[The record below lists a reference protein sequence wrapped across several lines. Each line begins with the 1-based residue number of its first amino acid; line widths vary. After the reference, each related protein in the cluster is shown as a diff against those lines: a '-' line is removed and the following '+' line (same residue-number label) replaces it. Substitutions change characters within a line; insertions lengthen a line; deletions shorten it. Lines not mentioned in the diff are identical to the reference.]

1 MLVHE
6 FSIREGSGGKGKWN
20 GGCGVVR
27 DLEFLEEIR
36 VSILSEVSLANIPYP
51 VLASASL
58 KTPLNKRRGE
68 HTRRTASKAANQAN
82 AAGISGSSSPANRME
97 TCPKLLTTCSQ
108 RILPFTKT

>member
-36 VSILSEVSLANIPYP
+36 VSILSEVSGNQKSYL
-51 VLASASL
+51 LKSL
-58 KTPLNKRRGE
+58 
-68 HTRRTASKAANQAN
+68 
-82 AAGISGSSSPANRME
+82 
-97 TCPKLLTTCSQ
+97 PKSEY
-108 RILPFTKT
+108 I